1 MYLDT
6 IRERLRCH
14 EVGGGGEQ
22 NSKNGWVTNNGGVV
36 NEWGVDRSVNYYM
49 YVCVCTCVCVRV
61 LCMYVCMCVWI
72 Y

>member
-6 IRERLRCH
+6 IRGRLRCH
-14 EVGGGGEQ
+14 EVGGGGQ

-36 NEWGVDRSVNYYM
+36 NKWGVDRSVNYYM
-49 YVCVCTCVCVRV
+49 YVCVRVWAGGWVCV
-61 LCMYVCMCVWI
+61 YVRMCVRI